1 MQRLSSPVNT
11 HTHPVHTP
19 SWNCPPPTL
28 SPPLPLT
35 PHPQASIVSDLLV
48 FNQVKQRLGGRVRVI
63 VSGGAPLSPAIEEF
77 LRVAMCCPV
86 VQVSAHEVGGV

>member
-1 MQRLSSPVNT
+1 M
-11 HTHPVHTP
+11 
-19 SWNCPPPTL
+19 
-28 SPPLPLT
+28 
-35 PHPQASIVSDLLV
+35 SDLLV

>member
-1 MQRLSSPVNT
+1 M
-11 HTHPVHTP
+11 
-19 SWNCPPPTL
+19 
-28 SPPLPLT
+28 
-35 PHPQASIVSDLLV
+35 SDLLV

-86 VQVSAHEVGGV
+86 VQVSAHEAGGRR